1 MVMSEEAPPVV
12 TRDELTEE
20 LARLLDT
27 DVDAVRADSESV
39 ELGPPW
45 EAEVV
50 ERRNRP

>member
-1 MVMSEEAPPVV
+1 MSEEAPPVV

-27 DVDAVRADSESV
+27 DVDEVRANAESI

-45 EAEVV
+45 EADVV
-50 ERRNRP
+50 EHRSDR